1 MLKYFSSLHLDFS
14 FPEDLILLPLPCFH
28 FLIVFS
34 NIWELPRT
42 SVFHFLSVSTPA
54 IPHPHV
60 SSQFVKLSES
70 NITIIV
76 RKTEK
81 KIGGK
86 NK

>member
-14 FPEDLILLPLPCFH
+14 FPEDFILLPLPCFH

-54 IPHPHV
+54 ILHPHV

-76 RKTEK
+76 RKSEK
-81 KIGGK
+81 NIGGK